1 VSAVVPATKV
11 GAARVRRAVRLALAT
26 PLAALLLVA
35 IRLARPLLRVRLG
48 AMRSDRIGHF
58 ALETELALC
67 ERETGIRPAPP
78 RSLDLWYAPEPIA
91 NRALYRMWRRV
102 MRIWP
107 NWLMVPLWRL
117 NERIPGGA
125 AHVVPQTS
133 STCLDVHNL
142 LDRCPPHLA
151 FTAAEHARGRAGL
164 AELGIGPSDRWV
176 CVIVRDAA
184 YTSAAFPGKD
194 MSYHDYR
201 NCDVEDYVEGAEAVA
216 QRGYFVVRMG
226 AVVAR
231 PMRSAH
237 PRVIDYATSGRR
249 SEFMDLYL
257 GAHCA
262 FCVSDGL
269 GYYAIPAAFRRPN
282 AYVNYSPFF
291 MFYSSR
297 AADLGIAKTMVDA
310 TTGRRLT
317 LGEMGARGVAQLSAT
332 RDFAERGVRVVSNTP
347 GEIRELMCEMVDRLE
362 GTWRDAPGDDERQAR
377 FWASYLEV
385 IGRQREICHGEVRSR
400 YGAAYLR
407 AHPDWVA

>member
-35 IRLARPLLRVRLG
+35 IRLARPLVRVRLG

-151 FTAAEHARGRAGL
+151 FTEAEHARGRAGL

-184 YTSAAFPGKD
+184 YTTAAFPGKD

-362 GTWRDAPGDDERQAR
+362 GTWRDVPGDDERQAR

>member
-35 IRLARPLLRVRLG
+35 IRLARPLVRVRLG

-151 FTAAEHARGRAGL
+151 FTEAEHARGRAGL

-184 YTSAAFPGKD
+184 YTTAAFPGKD

>member
-1 VSAVVPATKV
+1 MSAVVPATKV

-35 IRLARPLLRVRLG
+35 IRLARPLVRVRLG

-151 FTAAEHARGRAGL
+151 FTEAEHARGRAGL

-176 CVIVRDAA
+176 CVIVRDPA
-184 YTSAAFPGKD
+184 YTTAAFPGKD

-362 GTWRDAPGDDERQAR
+362 GTWRDVPGDDERQAR

>member
-1 VSAVVPATKV
+1 
-11 GAARVRRAVRLALAT
+11 
-26 PLAALLLVA
+26 
-35 IRLARPLLRVRLG
+35 VRLG

-151 FTAAEHARGRAGL
+151 FTEAEHARGRAGL

-184 YTSAAFPGKD
+184 YTTAAFPGKD

-216 QRGYFVVRMG
+216 QRGYFVLRMG

-377 FWASYLEV
+377 FWATYLEV

>member
-151 FTAAEHARGRAGL
+151 FTEAEHARGRAGL

-184 YTSAAFPGKD
+184 YTTAAFPGKD

>member
-1 VSAVVPATKV
+1 MSAVVPATKV

-35 IRLARPLLRVRLG
+35 IRLARPLVRVRLG

-142 LDRCPPHLA
+142 LDRCPPYLA

-184 YTSAAFPGKD
+184 YTTAAFPGKD

-362 GTWRDAPGDDERQAR
+362 GTWRDVPGDDERQAR

>member
-35 IRLARPLLRVRLG
+35 IRLARPLVRVRLG

-151 FTAAEHARGRAGL
+151 FTEAEHARGRAGL

-184 YTSAAFPGKD
+184 YTTAAFPGKD

-216 QRGYFVVRMG
+216 QRGYFVLRMG

>member
-35 IRLARPLLRVRLG
+35 IRLARPLVRVRLG

-151 FTAAEHARGRAGL
+151 FTEAEHARGRAGL

-184 YTSAAFPGKD
+184 YTTAAFPGKD

-377 FWASYLEV
+377 FWATYLEV

>member
-1 VSAVVPATKV
+1 MSRAAGGTS
-11 GAARVRRAVRLALAT
+11 AARSIARLVRLALAT
-26 PLAALLLVA
+26 PVAAVLLLA
-35 IRLARPLLRVRLG
+35 IRVARPIVRVRLG

-67 ERETGIRPAPP
+67 EQETGIRPRPQ
-78 RSLDLWYAPEPIA
+78 RSVDLWYAPEPVA
-91 NRALYRMWRRV
+91 NRSLLAMWRRV
-102 MRIWP
+102 MRVWP
-107 NWLMVPLWRL
+107 TWLMVPLWRL
-117 NERIPGGA
+117 NERLPGGA
-125 AHVVPQTS
+125 AHVVPSTT

-164 AELGIGPSDRWV
+164 AELGIGPTDRWV
-176 CVIVRDAA
+176 CVIVRDGA

-201 NCDVEDYVEGAEAVA
+201 NCDVDDYVPAAEAVA
-216 QRGYFVVRMG
+216 DRGYFVLRMG
-226 AVVAR
+226 AVVAK
-231 PMRSAH
+231 PMRSSH

-262 FCVSDGL
+262 FTVSDGL
-269 GYYAIPAAFRRPN
+269 GFYAIPAAFRRPN

-297 AADLGIAKTMVDA
+297 ACDLGIAKTMADA
-310 TTGRRLT
+310 ATGRRLT
-317 LGEMGARGVAQLSAT
+317 LREMAARGVAEVSAT
-332 RDFAERGVRVVSNTP
+332 REFAARGVRVESNAP
-347 GEIRELMCEMVDRLE
+347 GEIRDLMCEMVERVE
-362 GTWRDAPGDDERQAR
+362 GTWCAEPGDDERQAR
-377 FWASYLEV
+377 FWERYLEV
-385 IGRQREICHGEVRSR
+385 IGRQRTICHGEVRSR

-407 AHPDWVA
+407 AHPDWFA